1 MSYLAS
7 GGEGVEGIVPTA
19 ANTSPP
25 IEPLTHI
32 IMVVLL
38 RVKMISLVTP
48 GDIGLTTILPTIEL
62 TT

>member
-7 GGEGVEGIVPTA
+7 GGGGVEGIVPTA

-25 IEPLTHI
+25 IETLTH
-32 IMVVLL
+32 IMVVL
-38 RVKMISLVTP
+38 KMISLVTP

>member
-1 MSYLAS
+1 M
-7 GGEGVEGIVPTA
+7 EGIVPTA